1 MSNDLTEPQ
10 GGEKYDTTPG
20 VTAIL
25 ERINH
30 VHTDLVERINGVSTE
45 MRQNDSAL
53 LERINQVHSSLSERI
68 DHVHTEMRQSESAIL
83 DLIGEV
89 RTELL
94 EEIKQNNSTMMIRF
108 NDIEGQ
114 VRLTNAKLDVDRED
128 LFNTKVQVRDVRAR
142 VEELERKR
150 S

>member
-1 MSNDLTEPQ
+1 MSHDLTEPQ

-25 ERINH
+25 ERINQ
-30 VHTDLVERINGVSTE
+30 VHTDLT
-45 MRQNDSAL
+45 
-53 LERINQVHSSLSERI
+53 ERINQVHTHLSERI
-68 DHVHTEMRQSESAIL
+68 NQVRTDVLDKMNQNDSVLL

-89 RTELL
+89 RADMLT
-94 EEIKQNNSTMMIRF
+94 RF

-114 VRLTNAKLDVDRED
+114 VRLTNARLDVDRED

>member
-25 ERINH
+25 ERINQVH
-30 VHTDLVERINGVSTE
+30 ADLLGRIDQRHTDLVERINQVHTNLSERINQVRTDLLE
-45 MRQNDSAL
+45 KMNQNDSAL
-53 LERINQVHSSLSERI
+53 
-68 DHVHTEMRQSESAIL
+68 L

-89 RTELL
+89 RADMLT
-94 EEIKQNNSTMMIRF
+94 RF

-114 VRLTNAKLDVDRED
+114 VRLTNARLDVDRED

-142 VEELERKR
+142 IEELERKR

>member
-1 MSNDLTEPQ
+1 MSNDLTEPL
-10 GGEKYDTTPG
+10 GSDKYDTTPG

-25 ERINH
+25 ERINQVH
-30 VHTDLVERINGVSTE
+30 DDLVGRITQSHTDLVERINGVSTE
-45 MRQNDSAL
+45 MRESD
-53 LERINQVHSSLSERI
+53 
-68 DHVHTEMRQSESAIL
+68 SAIL

-89 RTELL
+89 RTELI
-94 EEIKQNNSTMMIRF
+94 ERINQTHSTMMTRF

-114 VRLTNAKLDVDRED
+114 VRLTNAKLDVNTED

>member
-25 ERINH
+25 ERINQVQGNLVEQINH
-30 VHTDLVERINGVSTE
+30 VRTDLVEQMNHMRTDLVEQINGVSTE
-45 MRQNDSAL
+45 MRESDS
-53 LERINQVHSSLSERI
+53 
-68 DHVHTEMRQSESAIL
+68 TIL

-89 RTELL
+89 RTELI
-94 EEIKQNNSTMMIRF
+94 ERINQVHTETRQSNSTIMTRL

-114 VRLTNAKLDVDRED
+114 TRLTNAKLDVYRED
-128 LFNTKVQVRDVRAR
+128 LFNTKVQVRDVQTR
-142 VEELERKR
+142 VDELERKV